1 MRTIQLL
8 DDLTINQIAAGE
20 VVEGP
25 LSVVKELVE
34 NSIDANSTKIVVEIE
49 NGGKKLIKI
58 IDNGKGFDYDDIDIA
73 FERHATS
80 KIRSTNDL
88 KNVMTMGFRGEA
100 LASIASVSEVELIT
114 KTKDRDIGYS
124 YMIKGGKKL
133 RDIEEINS
141 TQGTTII
148 IKDLF
153 YNVPVRAKF
162 LKSDNSEFQKIKKIF
177 IRLALANLNISF
189 KLIHNGKV
197 VVNTVGDG
205 NMQSACYSIF
215 GKEVSQNLI
224 EVDEQINDIKI
235 NGVIG
240 NTRIE
245 IGNRKS
251 EIFFVNNRS
260 IENEILFNGAEQAF
274 KNSLKIG
281 KFPFLVINITINP
294 ETIDTNI
301 HPTKKEIK
309 FQNEK
314 DVFDAIYQAI
324 KASILKEGFLG
335 MDSSRNSETIADEY
349 TKQQFEHLPQQSNKQ
364 YVTKNS
370 IKNSDKFITSNINQ
384 KYLSGRDSSNM
395 IFSHQGERLNYK
407 LVGVV
412 FKTFIIIEINENN
425 DENNVESDDKN
436 DVVNDAVND
445 GMKKSLYFID
455 QHASHERILFE
466 QVKESYNQNKTPD
479 VQMLLVPIVIDLTQS
494 EFETVMDNKE
504 IFQKVGFVFEPF
516 GDNSIKI
523 SGVPAI
529 TYNIDI
535 KTLFQDTL
543 IELESYGINSKQE
556 IENRFVATIACKAA
570 VKAGMVL
577 SEKEIDEM
585 IQKLWKLPNPYTCPH
600 GRPTTI
606 KIDL

>member
-100 LASIASVSEVELIT
+100 LTSIASVSEVELIT
-114 KTKDRDIGYS
+114 KTKDSDIGYS

-215 GKEVSQNLI
+215 GKEISQNLI

-251 EIFFVNNRS
+251 EIFFVNNRFV
-260 IENEILFNGAEQAF
+260 ENDILFNGAEQAF
-274 KNSLKIG
+274 KNNLKIG
-281 KFPFLVINITINP
+281 KFPFVVLNLSMDP

-301 HPTKKEIK
+301 HPTKKDIK

-314 DVFDAIYQAI
+314 NVFDAVYQAV
-324 KASILKEGFLG
+324 KLSILKEDFLG
-335 MDSSRNSETIADEY
+335 MDSTRNSQVIAENY
-349 TKQQFEHLPQQSNKQ
+349 TEQQLNHLPQSNKT
-364 YVTKNS
+364 YISKEN
-370 IKNSDKFITSNINQ
+370 IKYSDALISNNVNQ
-384 KYLSGRDSSNM
+384 KYLSGRDSTNM
-395 IFSHQGERLNYK
+395 IFSHKGEKLDYK
-407 LVGVV
+407 YIGVV
-412 FKTFIIIEINENN
+412 FKTFILIEIEN
-425 DENNVESDDKN
+425 DENE
-436 DVVNDAVND
+436 D
-445 GMKKSLYFID
+445 GNKELYLID
-455 QHASHERILFE
+455 QHAAHERILFE

-504 IFQKVGFVFEPF
+504 IFQKVGFIFEPF

-523 SGVPAI
+523 TGVPTI
-529 TYNIDI
+529 TYDLDI

-543 IELESYGINSKQE
+543 IELDSYGINSKQE
-556 IENRFVATIACKAA
+556 VENRFVATIACKAA

-577 SEKEIDEM
+577 SQKEIDDM

-606 KIDL
+606 KFEINI

>member
-114 KTKDRDIGYS
+114 KTKDSDIGYS

-215 GKEVSQNLI
+215 GK
-224 EVDEQINDIKI
+224 
-235 NGVIG
+235 
-240 NTRIE
+240 
-245 IGNRKS
+245 
-251 EIFFVNNRS
+251 
-260 IENEILFNGAEQAF
+260 
-274 KNSLKIG
+274 
-281 KFPFLVINITINP
+281 
-294 ETIDTNI
+294 
-301 HPTKKEIK
+301 
-309 FQNEK
+309 
-314 DVFDAIYQAI
+314 
-324 KASILKEGFLG
+324 
-335 MDSSRNSETIADEY
+335 
-349 TKQQFEHLPQQSNKQ
+349 
-364 YVTKNS
+364 
-370 IKNSDKFITSNINQ
+370 
-384 KYLSGRDSSNM
+384 
-395 IFSHQGERLNYK
+395 
-407 LVGVV
+407 
-412 FKTFIIIEINENN
+412 
-425 DENNVESDDKN
+425 
-436 DVVNDAVND
+436 
-445 GMKKSLYFID
+445 
-455 QHASHERILFE
+455 
-466 QVKESYNQNKTPD
+466 
-479 VQMLLVPIVIDLTQS
+479 
-494 EFETVMDNKE
+494 
-504 IFQKVGFVFEPF
+504 
-516 GDNSIKI
+516 
-523 SGVPAI
+523 
-529 TYNIDI
+529 
-535 KTLFQDTL
+535 
-543 IELESYGINSKQE
+543 
-556 IENRFVATIACKAA
+556 
-570 VKAGMVL
+570 
-577 SEKEIDEM
+577 
-585 IQKLWKLPNPYTCPH
+585 
-600 GRPTTI
+600 
-606 KIDL
+606 

>member
-1 MRTIQLL
+1 M
-8 DDLTINQIAAGE
+8 
-20 VVEGP
+20 
-25 LSVVKELVE
+25 
-34 NSIDANSTKIVVEIE
+34 
-49 NGGKKLIKI
+49 
-58 IDNGKGFDYDDIDIA
+58 
-73 FERHATS
+73 
-80 KIRSTNDL
+80 
-88 KNVMTMGFRGEA
+88 
-100 LASIASVSEVELIT
+100 
-114 KTKDRDIGYS
+114 
-124 YMIKGGKKL
+124 
-133 RDIEEINS
+133 
-141 TQGTTII
+141 
-148 IKDLF
+148 
-153 YNVPVRAKF
+153 
-162 LKSDNSEFQKIKKIF
+162 
-177 IRLALANLNISF
+177 
-189 KLIHNGKV
+189 
-197 VVNTVGDG
+197 
-205 NMQSACYSIF
+205 
-215 GKEVSQNLI
+215 
-224 EVDEQINDIKI
+224 
-235 NGVIG
+235 
-240 NTRIE
+240 
-245 IGNRKS
+245 
-251 EIFFVNNRS
+251 
-260 IENEILFNGAEQAF
+260 
-274 KNSLKIG
+274 
-281 KFPFLVINITINP
+281 
-294 ETIDTNI
+294 
-301 HPTKKEIK
+301 
-309 FQNEK
+309 
-314 DVFDAIYQAI
+314 
-324 KASILKEGFLG
+324 
-335 MDSSRNSETIADEY
+335 
-349 TKQQFEHLPQQSNKQ
+349 PQQSNKQ

-412 FKTFIIIEINENN
+412 FKTFIIIEVNENN
-425 DENNVESDDKN
+425 DENNIESDDK
-436 DVVNDAVND
+436 NDAVND
-445 GMKKSLYFID
+445 GMNGGKKKSLYFID

-494 EFETVMDNKE
+494 EFETVMDNEE

>member
-1 MRTIQLL
+1 MKTIQLL

-34 NSIDANSTKIVVEIE
+34 NSIDAHSTKIIVEIE

-58 IDNGKGFDYDDIDIA
+58 TDNGKGIDYDDIDIA

-80 KIRSTNDL
+80 KIRSVDDL
-88 KNVMTMGFRGEA
+88 KGVMTMGFRGEA
-100 LASIASVSEVELIT
+100 LASVASVADVDLVSRTADSE
-114 KTKDRDIGYS
+114 IGYS
-124 YMIKGGKKL
+124 YEIKGGKKIK
-133 RDIEEINS
+133 DIEEVNAP
-141 TQGTTII
+141 QGTTIVV
-148 IKDLF
+148 KELF

-162 LKSDNSEFQKIKKIF
+162 LKSDNSEFQKIKKVF
-177 IRLALANLNISF
+177 TRLALANLNISF

-197 VVNTVGDG
+197 VLNTVGDG
-205 NMQSACYSIF
+205 NMQSACYTIF
-215 GKEVSQNLI
+215 GKEVAQNLI
-224 EVDEQINDIKI
+224 EVDETINNIHI

-245 IGNRKS
+245 MANRRS

-260 IENEILFNGAEQAF
+260 VENEILFNGAEQAF
-274 KNSLKIG
+274 KNNLKIG
-281 KFPFLVINITINP
+281 KFPFLVLNVEIDP

-314 DVFDAIYQAI
+314 DVFDAVYQAVKI
-324 KASILKEGFLG
+324 SILKEDFLG
-335 MDSSRNSETIADEY
+335 MDSTRNTQSIASDY
-349 TKQQFEHLPQQSNKQ
+349 TEQQLSHLSQSDKT
-364 YVTKNS
+364 YISKNS
-370 IKNSDKFITSNINQ
+370 IKYNDSYISNTNVSQ

-395 IFSHQGERLNYK
+395 IFGHQGEKLEYK

-412 FKTFIIIEINENN
+412 FKTFIIIEIEEGDGEEKETEKAKANEK
-425 DENNVESDDKN
+425 EKT
-436 DVVNDAVND
+436 
-445 GMKKSLYFID
+445 LYLVD
-455 QHASHERILFE
+455 QHAAHERILFE
-466 QVKESYNQNKTPD
+466 QVKESYNDNKNPD
-479 VQMLLVPIVIDLTQS
+479 VQMLLIPTIIELTKS
-494 EFETVMDNKE
+494 EFDTVIANED
-504 IFQKVGFVFEPF
+504 IFKKIGFILEQF

-523 SGVPAI
+523 SGVPTI
-529 TYNIDI
+529 TYNLDI

-543 IELESYGINSKQE
+543 IELDSYHINSKQE
-556 IENRFVATIACKAA
+556 VENRFVATIACKAA

-577 SEKEIDEM
+577 SPQEIDEM
-585 IQKLWKLPNPYTCPH
+585 LQKLWKLPNPYTCPH

-606 KIDL
+606 KLPLGTS